1 MAIFAADMNFLKNIS
16 GSLLLALALG
26 LVLQSCGGSRVFE
39 EHHKLDDYTWKRF
52 DNIVFEAEIEDNS
65 ASYDIYIA
73 IRHITQYPF
82 KNLMITTIMKTP
94 SGEERYLEY
103 DLKIRDDDG
112 NPLGDGMGD
121 LWDISIPL
129 RKNFRF
135 REAGTLVIEFEN
147 RMPRPTTPGI
157 MEIGLIIEKI

>member
-1 MAIFAADMNFLKNIS
+1 MAIFATAMNSLKKIPVA
-16 GSLLLALALG
+16 LLLVLTAS
-26 LVLQSCGGSRVFE
+26 LVLQSCSGGRVFE
-39 EHHKLDDYTWKRF
+39 EHRKLDDYTWKRF
-52 DNIVFEAEIEDNS
+52 ENIIFEADIQDTS

-103 DLKIRDDDG
+103 DLQIRDDDG

-157 MEIGLIIEKI
+157 MEIGLIIEKV